1 MFMFFDFRNY
11 FRMLRL
17 AIREKDRRGRR
28 MARFMMLLVVPF
40 MAPIHAFFCFLD
52 YIFFPRLW
60 RSKLKEPV
68 FIIGHARSG
77 TTLMHRL
84 MTKDPNRY
92 SYFLAYEMFF
102 PSLIEKK
109 ILRLLGRI
117 DRKLLSDRFHKKLT
131 AREDKVFEKTRDVH
145 YTGIYSP
152 EEDDFVLT
160 FSCASGMWIVLF
172 PYMDQLDFY
181 HLDEWPKKRRQK
193 WMGGYRQF
201 LRRQLLLNGRGKT
214 HLSKNPTFNGRVEA
228 LIEAFPDARFV
239 VMARDP
245 RESIP
250 SLLKMLKDSWRRMG
264 WKDERTEES
273 LQILAQQSIHSYWYP
288 FKALESHPQTKWTV
302 VDYRELVGSPKQTV
316 EAVYEKLGLEMTPE
330 YAAILEE
337 EENRTRKHKTE
348 HRYTLDEFGIDAND
362 LRDELA
368 ELFDQFGWENQTPM
382 PAGETIG

>member
-11 FRMLRL
+11 FRMVNL

-28 MARFMMLLVVPF
+28 TARIMMLVVVPMMVPMHF
-40 MAPIHAFFCFLD
+40 VCCFLD

-60 RSKLKEPV
+60 KPKVEAPV

-84 MTKDPNRY
+84 MTQDPNRY

-102 PSLIEKK
+102 PSLIQKK
-109 ILRLLGRI
+109 FLRLLGCI
-117 DRKLLSDRFHKKLT
+117 DRNLLGERFHKKLT
-131 AREDKVFEKTRDVH
+131 AREDKIFEKTRDVH

-181 HLDEWPKKRRQK
+181 YLDEWSKKRRQK
-193 WMGGYRQF
+193 WMKGYRQF
-201 LRRQLLLNGRGKT
+201 LQRQLLLNGRNKI
-214 HLSKNPTFNGRVEA
+214 HLCKNPVFNGRVESI
-228 LIEAFPDARFV
+228 IEAFPDARFI

-245 RESIP
+245 REAIP

-264 WKDERTEES
+264 WKDERTNES
-273 LQILAQQSIHSYWYP
+273 LQIMARQSIHSYWYP
-288 FKALESHPQTKWTV
+288 FKALEGHPQTKWTV
-302 VDYRELVGSPKQTV
+302 IDYRELVGSPKKTV
-316 EAVYEKLGLEMTPE
+316 ETAYEHLGLKMTPE

-337 EENRTRKHKTE
+337 AENRTRKHKTE
-348 HRYTLDEFGIDAND
+348 HRYTLDEFGIDADD
-362 LRDELA
+362 LCYELS
-368 ELFDQFGWENQTPM
+368 ELFDRFGWENQVPM